1 MMPSGSMKNAV
12 DEVFW
17 RLLWL
22 SMAMALLAYG
32 SSLFFQ
38 SVINSQDESTVRR
51 IVATDRVGVG
61 VHHLSGFVPVPSP
74 CHALSV
80 KVRQMAHASYHLTF
94 DTWQEPY
101 RDCTPETVYRRFHAV
116 TFGPS
121 VGSHFSASVDGK
133 PYTLTVL
140 QVKSK

>member
-1 MMPSGSMKNAV
+1 MKNAV

-22 SMAMALLAYG
+22 CMAMALLAYG
-32 SSLFFQ
+32 CSVFFQ
-38 SVINSQDESTVRR
+38 SVISARDGSASRR
-51 IVATDRVGVG
+51 IVATDRIGVG
-61 VHHLSGFVPVPSP
+61 VHHLSGLVPVPSP
-74 CHALSV
+74 CHVLSV
-80 KVRQMAHASYHLTF
+80 KVSEKSHASYHLTF

-101 RDCTPETVYRRFHAV
+101 RDCTRETVYRRFQAV

-140 QVKSK
+140 QIKQK